1 MPLIPINLDS
11 ISTND
16 LIDELLSR
24 DLVVIDFKQKS
35 IYINDILMPAKDDL
49 TLWDIKKEMG
59 K

>member
-24 DLVVIDFKQKS
+24 DLVIIDFKQKS
-35 IYINDILMPAKDDL
+35 IYIDDILMPAKDDL
-49 TLWDIKKEMG
+49 TLWDIKK
-59 K
+59 